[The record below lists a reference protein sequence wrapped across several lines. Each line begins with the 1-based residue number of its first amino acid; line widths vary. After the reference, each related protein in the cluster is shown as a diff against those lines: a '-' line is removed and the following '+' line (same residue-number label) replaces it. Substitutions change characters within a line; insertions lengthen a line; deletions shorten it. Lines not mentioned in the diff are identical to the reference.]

1 MAAVHRA
8 VEVGGA
14 AGRPARSVAV
24 GAASTVGVGP
34 GRPSVAVGAES
45 TVGVLAGVL
54 QEPGGTRGGT
64 PGGTPSNPE
73 PSSTEARPGVVDRT
87 RPSG

>member
-1 MAAVHRA
+1 MVRIAGEVAAVHRA
-8 VEVGGA
+8 VE
-14 AGRPARSVAV
+14 AG
-24 GAASTVGVGP
+24 GAASTVGVGL
-34 GRPSVAVGAES
+34 GRPSVAVGAAS

-64 PGGTPSNPE
+64 RGGTPSNPE
-73 PSSTEARPGVVDRT
+73 PNSTEARPGMVDRT